1 MKRFF
6 IQANEQEILVVR
18 KPEGIYTL
26 PEYPTDDTKEHLK
39 ETIYVVDQIK
49 QTNKDTQTP
58 RDGEIKTILHL
69 IPYGRIGV
77 RQSIAPHTI
86 PGAEFL
92 SLEEILKLHEEKK
105 FDLIHLRM
113 VLLHF
118 NKQKGEDIPVIGN
131 IEDKVRWKREY
142 I

>member
-1 MKRFF
+1 MKRYF

-18 KPEGIYTL
+18 NPEGIYTL
-26 PEYPTDDTKEHLK
+26 PEYPTDNTEEHLK
-39 ETIYVVDQIK
+39 EVIYIVDQIK
-49 QTNKDTQTP
+49 STNKDNQPP
-58 RDGEIKTILHL
+58 RVGEIKTILHL
-69 IPYGRIGV
+69 LPYGRIGV

-92 SLEEILKLHEEKK
+92 SLKEILKLHEEKK

-118 NKQKGEDIPVIGN
+118 NKQKGEDIPVVGN
-131 IEDKVRWKREY
+131 IENKVQWKRDY
-142 I
+142 V